1 MENTKASPFWGPI
14 VLGMHDAMVSTI
26 GLITGVVFAS
36 GTQYVVILTGIIGS
50 VAAGLSMA
58 ASEYLALRADAH
70 SDSAFWRGISTG
82 VMYIFTAALLL
93 MPFMFISNTFWALG
107 MTYIV
112 AISTIWFFN
121 FVKSRISKTPFWP
134 RFLEMLG
141 ICAIVTAA
149 AFIIGEGAKIV
160 FGIEI

>member
-1 MENTKASPFWGPI
+1 MESTKTAPFWGPM

-36 GTQYVVILTGIIGS
+36 GTRYTIMLTGIIAS
-50 VAAGLSMA
+50 VVAGLSMA

-70 SDSAFWRGISTG
+70 SDIALWRGISTG
-82 VMYIFTAALLL
+82 VIYIFTAALLL
-93 MPFMFISNTFWALG
+93 MPFMFISNTFLALG

-112 AISTIWFFN
+112 AISTICFFN
-121 FVKSRISKTPFWP
+121 FVKSRLSKTPFWP

-141 ICAIVTAA
+141 ICAIVTAV